1 MPFVQFR
8 KREKHSVGVLLL
20 VKFQAEACNFTKS
33 NTRPWAFFR
42 FFKLYRWYQIAQTI
56 PNVSKFIL
64 MKWAHL
70 EFDVVL
76 DTWYLV
82 RECSTT
88 NHFLQT
94 FKLTFPNFFYI
105 LHSQDWA
112 ITSLKPL
119 RFHSFFLESKVFT
132 EVVWTERRLKN
143 HMQKR
148 PFRGVLKNSLTE
160 KYRKIYKKTPAIE
173 SFS

>member
-1 MPFVQFR
+1 M
-8 KREKHSVGVLLL
+8 LLL

-94 FKLTFPNFFYI
+94 FKLTFPKFF
-105 LHSQDWA
+105 LHSSFTKLSNYF
-112 ITSLKPL
+112 IETSKI
-119 RFHSFFLESKVFT
+119 SFFFFGKQSFYRSRMDWTKVEES
-132 EVVWTERRLKN
+132 
-143 HMQKR
+143 HA
-148 PFRGVLKNSLTE
+148 
-160 KYRKIYKKTPAIE
+160 KTTVQRCSKE
-173 SFS
+173 